1 LNIEIATMNSSTP
14 PPTCSEG
21 TVMPK
26 PASRYWPAIAVT
38 AITMKLATA
47 AVRAVRRRSSAD
59 WP

>member
-1 LNIEIATMNSSTP
+1 MNSSTP